1 MSFRF
6 NFVVNNEEDNNAVVE
21 DTKKYI
27 QGSELIPN
35 NEVKT
40 LQIIGETISIPNSNV
55 KMFKRNVSD
64 IKFEIASN
72 EEDGDNMIATA
83 VLQQTDIIPGVY
95 EGGLKTWECS
105 VDLVKYLSELSND
118 NFENKSILELGCGSA
133 LPGVYCLT
141 RGANV
146 DFQDYNQEILSL
158 VTIPNVLI
166 NTVNTPTKNSIAKN
180 GTFETELNFSN
191 IDSSKTRFWYGDWD
205 SLNDLFQSQNRRYD
219 VILTSE
225 TIYSIE
231 YHERLYKI
239 IKNSLNDHGV
249 VYIAAKANYFGCSG
263 SLYQFLDL
271 VEKDK
276 KFSIEVVYTYSDF
289 IRREIVKL
297 QLL

>member
-6 NFVVNNEEDNNAVVE
+6 NFTANNEEDNTSAVE
-21 DTKKYI
+21 DSKKYI
-27 QGSELIPN
+27 QGSELVAN
-35 NEVKT
+35 NEIKT
-40 LQIIGETISIPNSNV
+40 LQVIGETIAIPNSNV
-55 KMFKRNVSD
+55 KMFKRNVND
-64 IKFEIASN
+64 IKFEIAST

-105 VDLVKYLSELSND
+105 IDLVKYLSEQPNEL
-118 NFENKSILELGCGSA
+118 FENKSVVELGCGSA

-141 RGANV
+141 RGAKV

-166 NTVNTPTKNSIAKN
+166 NTVNIPAEGDIAKN
-180 GTFETELNFSN
+180 GTFETEIEFSS
-191 IDSSKTRFWYGDWD
+191 IDPSKTRFWYGDWD
-205 SLNDLFQSQNRRYD
+205 SLSDLYQSQNKKYD

-225 TIYSIE
+225 TIYSVE
-231 YHERLYKI
+231 YHQRLYKI
-239 IKNSLNDHGV
+239 IKNSLNPNGV
-249 VYIAAKANYFGCSG
+249 VFIAAKANYFGCSG

-276 KFSIEVVYTYSDF
+276 AFSCEVVYTYSDF

>member
-6 NFVVNNEEDNNAVVE
+6 NFMVNNEEDNNATVE

-27 QGSELIPN
+27 QGSELVAN
-35 NEVKT
+35 TELKT
-40 LQIIGETISIPNSNV
+40 LPIIGETINIPNSNV

-105 VDLVKYLSELSND
+105 IDLVKYLSELSND
-118 NFENKSILELGCGSA
+118 NFENKSVLELGCGSA

-166 NTVNTPTKNSIAKN
+166 NTVNVPTKGSIAKN
-180 GTFETELNFSN
+180 GTFETEIQFSN
-191 IDSSKTRFWYGDWD
+191 VDSSKTRFWYGDWD

-231 YHERLYKI
+231 YHQRLYNI
-239 IKNSLNDHGV
+239 IKNSLNENGV

-297 QLL
+297 QFL

>member
-1 MSFRF
+1 
-6 NFVVNNEEDNNAVVE
+6 
-21 DTKKYI
+21 
-27 QGSELIPN
+27 
-35 NEVKT
+35 
-40 LQIIGETISIPNSNV
+40 
-55 KMFKRNVSD
+55 MFKRNVSD

-105 VDLVKYLSELSND
+105 VDLVKYLSDLQNSE
-118 NFENKSILELGCGSA
+118 FENKSILELGCGSA

-166 NTVNTPTKNSIAKN
+166 NTTNAPAKENIDKN
-180 GTFETELNFSN
+180 GTFETEIQFSSIN
-191 IDSSKTRFWYGDWD
+191 SNKTRFWYGDWD
-205 SLNDLFQSQNRRYD
+205 SLNDLYQSQNRRYD
-219 VILTSE
+219 IILTSE

-231 YHERLYKI
+231 YHQRLYKI
-239 IKNSLNDHGV
+239 IKNSLNEHGI

-271 VEKDK
+271 VQKDN
-276 KFSIEVVYTYSDF
+276 KFSIEVVFTNSDS